1 MTGKAVVPHKTKP
14 LSDRQRLFVDE
25 YMKDRNATQAYIRA
39 KYSAKGANK
48 NAAALM
54 ANHGVAAEIAKRVE
68 LYSANAGLQVVDV
81 LERLKAIA
89 WTDVRKI
96 IAKDGGVLPVEQ
108 WPDDVVI
115 GGMDVSAE
123 FEKNEDGVPIHVGW
137 TKKIKIWEQV
147 PALKLLLE
155 HLKGG
160 PPSPTVNINQTNN
173 TLVVQQAGD
182 LMNALGWAGKTKTVN

>member
-1 MTGKAVVPHKTKP
+1 MTGRAVVPRKTKP

-39 KYSAKGANK
+39 GYSPKGADGH
-48 NAAALM
+48 AARLVG
-54 ANHGVAAEIAKRVE
+54 NGSVAAEIAKRVE
-68 LYSANAGLQVVDV
+68 LYSASAGLQVVDV

-96 IAKDGGVLPVEQ
+96 ISKDGGVLPVEQ

-137 TKKIKIWEQV
+137 TKKIKLWEQV
-147 PALKLLLE
+147 PALRLLLE

-160 PPSPTVNINQTNN
+160 PGPTVNINQTNN

-182 LMNALGWAGKTKTVN
+182 LMSALGWVGKTKPVN

>member
-14 LSDRQRLFVDE
+14 LSNRQRLFVDE

-39 KYSAKGANK
+39 DFSPKGANAG
-48 NAAALM
+48 AARLL
-54 ANHGVAAEIAKRVE
+54 ANVSIKAEIAKRVE

-89 WTDVRKI
+89 WTDLRKI
-96 IAKDGGVLPVEQ
+96 VTPEGGVKPVDQ

-115 GGMDVSAE
+115 AGMDV
-123 FEKNEDGVPIHVGW
+123 NELYEQDDKGKPVQIGW

-147 PALKLLLE
+147 PALKALLE

-173 TLVVQQAGD
+173 TLVVQQAND
-182 LMNALGWAGKTKTVN
+182 LMNALGWTGKTKTVN

>member
-14 LSDRQRLFVDE
+14 LSNRQRLFVDE

-68 LYSANAGLQVVDV
+68 LYSANAGLSVVDV

-89 WTDVRKI
+89 WTDIRKLI
-96 IAKDGGVLPVEQ
+96 GPGGAVLPVDQ

-115 GGMDVSAE
+115 GGIDVREE
-123 FEKNEDGVPIHVGW
+123 FRKDGKEMVPDGW
-137 TKKIKIWEQV
+137 TKKIKLWEQV
-147 PALKLLLE
+147 PALRLLLE

-160 PPSPTVNINQTNN
+160 PPAPTVNINQTNN

-182 LMNALGWAGKTKTVN
+182 LMNALGWVGKTKTVN